1 MLIAILSSFL
11 QAVIKYTFLLSLKFR
26 SFSNGCNLMNLCS
39 IFLITVVEYEYSK
52 KDVCVILI
60 DLLAATVSKHVRSLS
75 KYKYIK

>member
-1 MLIAILSSFL
+1 
-11 QAVIKYTFLLSLKFR
+11 
-26 SFSNGCNLMNLCS
+26 MNLCS